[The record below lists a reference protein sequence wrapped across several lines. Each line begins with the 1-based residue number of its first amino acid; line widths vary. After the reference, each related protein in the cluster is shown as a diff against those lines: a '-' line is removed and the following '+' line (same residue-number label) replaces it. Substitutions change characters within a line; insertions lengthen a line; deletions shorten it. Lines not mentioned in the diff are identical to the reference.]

1 MSCKDVANFL
11 SVFDLLPPP
20 SNSCCTFEDGNSRSN
35 PSRWELP
42 ISIGCTN
49 MNTGPNST
57 LSTLI
62 SSININLNVTS
73 SSTNSC
79 KMLSPFIPA
88 SILQPLQ
95 NITGLTIRGCDLSA
109 ANISLVDD
117 IAVNLKR
124 LTYLNLSNS
133 QIHSQ
138 LSNVGLL
145 NFKSLEVLD
154 LSSNALFGFM
164 PTSLSMLSLSFL
176 NVSGNA
182 FTSPLPYWPASSN
195 LASSLKTCDLGYG
208 CYPANGGVPQA
219 CQSELLFGKFGKPH
233 PFRPPI

>member
-11 SVFDLLPPP
+11 SVFDLLPPV
-20 SNSCCTFEDGNSRSN
+20 SSSCCTFEDGNSRSN

-49 MNTGPNST
+49 LNTGPNST

-62 SSININLNVTS
+62 SSININLNVPSSWTS
-73 SSTNSC
+73 YNCLLKTHS
-79 KMLSPFIPA
+79 IPGT
-88 SILQPLQ
+88 ILQPLQ
-95 NITGLTIRGCDLSA
+95 HMTGLTIRGCDLSA

-138 LSNVGLL
+138 ISNVGLL

-219 CQSELLFGKFGKPH
+219 CQSDLLFGKFGKPN
-233 PFRPPI
+233 PNKE